1 MKFRLGEDLNPQMQ
15 AIDSTV
21 DPVTQDRVDR
31 SVESLL
37 QAAQVVQ
44 DELSKTAAS
53 DSTSGPGTSSFAL
66 SLLADTA
73 LTDHL
78 PSQLPQMRTDP
89 TLPLST
95 SHRNILTSPSQGPP
109 PQGMAHGPTDPRS
122 FLLPRP
128 SPISSQPRLPNRG
141 QLGLPDPFAMTGPP
155 QLPPPPG
162 SNFRSLPRPN
172 YQLPG
177 PPPPLGPAP
186 PGPPGP
192 PGPGSLYFPP
202 HGHGHPSGPPPRRY

>member
-1 MKFRLGEDLNPQMQ
+1 MKVRLGEDLNPQME

-21 DPVTQDRVDR
+21 DSITQDRVDR

-44 DELSKTAAS
+44 DELSGKTAAT
-53 DSTSGPGTSSFAL
+53 DGTAEFDPSPIAL
-66 SLLADTA
+66 SMLADTA
-73 LTDHL
+73 LGDHI
-78 PSQLPQMRTDP
+78 PSHLPQMRNDP
-89 TLPLST
+89 NLQP
-95 SHRNILTSPSQGPP
+95 SHRNLLTTPSQGPL

-128 SPISSQPRLPNRG
+128 SPIASQPRLPGRG
-141 QLGLPDPFAMTGPP
+141 QLGLPDPFAMAGPP

-177 PPPPLGPAP
+177 PPPALG
-186 PGPPGP
+186 PGP

-202 HGHGHPSGPPPRRY
+202 PGHGHPSGPPPRRY